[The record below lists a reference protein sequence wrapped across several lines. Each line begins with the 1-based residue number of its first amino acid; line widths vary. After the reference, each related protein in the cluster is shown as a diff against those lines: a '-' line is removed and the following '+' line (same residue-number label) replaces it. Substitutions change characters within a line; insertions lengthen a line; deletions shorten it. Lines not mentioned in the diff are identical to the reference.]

1 MCRWILAFCFYCL
14 LCALPVT
21 GMGGNLLQMELRYQV
36 MHNAGDDYQLASR
49 KEEWSANRTAV
60 IVCDVWDYHHCY
72 NAVKRLEQ
80 FAPRLNE
87 VVVEARK
94 RGCIVI
100 HAPSDCMDAYKDHP
114 ARLRAQSTPPAKT
127 LPEDIGQWCKQIP
140 SEEKVVYPIDQTD
153 GGEDDDPAE
162 HAKWAKHLEEL
173 GRDPRRPWREQLST
187 VVIDPEKDYVTDR
200 GEEVWSILEANGI
213 ENVILTGV
221 HVNMCVLGRPFGL
234 RQLSKNGK
242 NVVLMRDMTDSMYN
256 PKQWPYVT
264 HHEGTRRIISHIE
277 RHVCPTVTSD
287 QLIGGKRF
295 EWPDDKDSN

>member
-1 MCRWILAFCFYCL
+1 MIRIAHAFCFVGLFCVI
-14 LCALPVT
+14 PVV
-21 GMGGNLLQMELRYQV
+21 GFGENPMKMDLRYQV
-36 MHNAGDDYQLASR
+36 IQSSDNEYRA
-49 KEEWSANRTAV
+49 ENRNEDWLPSQTAV

-87 VVVEARK
+87 VIVEARK
-94 RGCIVI
+94 QGCVVI
-100 HAPSDCMDAYKDHP
+100 HAPSDCMDAYENHP
-114 ARLRAQSTPPAKT
+114 ARLRALNTPKAKV
-127 LPEDIGQWCKQIP
+127 LPERIGEWCKQIP

-153 GGEDDDPAE
+153 GGEDDDPQE
-162 HAKWAKHLEEL
+162 HAKWAKQLEQA

-187 VVIDPEKDYVTDR
+187 VKIDPNIDYITDR
-200 GEEVWSILEANGI
+200 GEEVWSILESRKI
-213 ENVILTGV
+213 KNVILTGV

-256 PKQWPYVT
+256 PKQWPYVS

-287 QLIGGKRF
+287 QLIDGEPF
-295 EWPDDKDSN
+295 LWPDEQN